1 MNNRLK
7 LYDSTIRIYISKKD
21 KVKFR
26 KIAFKNKMTVSE
38 LSRKLILL
46 IIKLDESNKIDLR
59 QDLTD
64 NDIKTILNS
73 MGGVFH
79 F

>member
-7 LYDSTIRIYISKKD
+7 LYDSTIRTYISKKD
-21 KVKFR
+21 TVKFR

-38 LSRKLILL
+38 LARKVILL
-46 IIKLDESNKIDLR
+46 IIKLDESDKLDLR
-59 QDLTD
+59 QELTD

>member
-7 LYDSTIRIYISKKD
+7 LYDSTIRIYVSKKD
-21 KVKFR
+21 KAKFR

-46 IIKLDESNKIDLR
+46 IIKLDESNKIDLI

>member
-7 LYDSTIRIYISKKD
+7 LYDSTIRIYVSKKD
-21 KVKFR
+21 KAKFR
-26 KIAFKNKMTVSE
+26 KIAFKNKMTISE

-46 IIKLDESNKIDLR
+46 IIKLDESNKIDLI